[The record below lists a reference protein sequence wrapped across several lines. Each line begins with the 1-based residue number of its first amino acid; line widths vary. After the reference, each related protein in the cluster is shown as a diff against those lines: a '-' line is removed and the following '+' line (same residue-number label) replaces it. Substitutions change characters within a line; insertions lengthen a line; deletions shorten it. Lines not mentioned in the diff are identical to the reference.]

1 MTENDRRT
9 HFMEAKNYTGIVP
22 VHVTG
27 TVIDT
32 ESFMEAKSIH
42 AALKIYEIVKLRLID
57 INNWQN
63 LTGEPMAAFQLTD
76 SQGTDET
83 GFVKKGQFIK
93 IDIPGPGTES
103 GMGHDWVRVEEI
115 EEFVS
120 QDVQSIGMRVR
131 PSVNPA
137 GTDDEIAHFY
147 AKETTS
153 SFVVTRENLKITAG
167 VYDRNTMINKSSEN
181 PLDQLRNTVAGLSAK
196 ILLSRFQWKTLCEG
210 LLEGVE

>member
-1 MTENDRRT
+1 MIEKARQTSI
-9 HFMEAKNYTGIVP
+9 MEEKNYTGIIP
-22 VHVTG
+22 VNVTG
-27 TVIDT
+27 SVINT
-32 ESFMEAKSIH
+32 ESFIEVKSIH
-42 AALKIYEIVKLRLID
+42 AALKIYEIVKLRLLD

-63 LTGEPMAAFQLTD
+63 LTGEAMAGFQLTD

-83 GFVKKGQFIK
+83 GFARKGKFIK

-115 EEFVS
+115 EEYVS
-120 QDVQSIGMRVR
+120 EEVHSIAIRVR
-131 PSVNPA
+131 PAANPA

-153 SFVVTRENLKITAG
+153 CFVVTRENLKITAG
-167 VYDRNTMINKSSEN
+167 VYDRNTMINRSSEN
-181 PLDQLRNTVAGLSAK
+181 PLDQLRNTVAGFSAK
-196 ILLSRFQWKTLCEG
+196 ILLSKFQWKTLCEG